1 MCVQAYAR
9 GTCVRDT
16 PRTGLTKAASAPPGA
31 CPPHSLRSTSPARP
45 WRGRPQG
52 FKTGRR
58 VTHPQRAPVAELEQ
72 QPQLVARHRLD
83 RTRGPPAAAGRP
95 VPQHSQVAR
104 ARRRGRVREQ
114 AHNVRVRELRRQRRL
129 VMTGWPARM
138 SSARPETLPHCFP
151 ARSGTAADIC
161 LYMQAFGTGGTS
173 NRAAPQARVR
183 LQHARS
189 RAHHSD
195 RPSSVRR
202 SAPTLCLTSKARA
215 DTQGAASVRA
225 CSAPRPTSIT
235 GSGSGRAHH

>member
-1 MCVQAYAR
+1 MREEHASGTHHALGSQKLQARHQAHAR
-9 GTCVRDT
+9 RTACAAHRLPGPGEADPKGSKQGGGSRTPSVPRLQNSSSSHSSSRDT
-16 PRTGLTKAASAPPGA
+16 ALIGPAGPPRQQEGPSPSTARSPALAGVVACASRRTMFGCASSAVSAAS
-31 CPPHSLRSTSPARP
+31 
-45 WRGRPQG
+45 
-52 FKTGRR
+52 
-58 VTHPQRAPVAELEQ
+58 
-72 QPQLVARHRLD
+72 
-83 RTRGPPAAAGRP
+83 
-95 VPQHSQVAR
+95 
-104 ARRRGRVREQ
+104 
-114 AHNVRVRELRRQRRL
+114 
-129 VMTGWPARM
+129 TGWPARM